1 MAFSPDGTVLA
12 SSLDYH
18 GERTVQLW
26 DVKTAAPC
34 QTLKDYPDKSRLI
47 TFSMDGQSIAT
58 VLEDSTIDI
67 RKIQKSGSGT
77 IETGIQRKL
86 KGSTKYICSAAFSAD
101 GSMLATCSFIN
112 ITVQLWNLE
121 ADTIQFL
128 EGHTTKLSSVAFS
141 TKGLLAS
148 AEVSGSIRLWND
160 KSGAFLRSLKSK
172 TRISSIK
179 FSYDGTVLASVIG
192 DEIELW
198 RLETDAEPQTLEGQN
213 GEVLSVAFSRDG
225 TMLASS
231 YNDHTV
237 QLWNVQKG
245 FHRQILKCHGEC
257 YSIMPLAFLVNDW
270 KLASAS
276 PLVDGQHLDF
286 QVAEIEA
293 VQQRST
299 CHSDRVHYITFSM
312 DGTMIASVSNDSLR
326 LWDVETG
333 SHQRTI
339 EPRVSDSEPILTVK
353 STAYS
358 PDGTKLAGAGESVD
372 QYIIWVW
379 DLKNHEPPQLVKTR
393 GRYRVDTLVFSANNQ
408 RLVCF
413 QLDSKE
419 ILLLDFTECKLVRE
433 CPADRRGVKEVV
445 FSTDNQLFASIGQDP
460 GVKIW
465 SADSGE
471 LIHEIQ
477 QFCYFGKLL
486 SFSGDKSHL
495 NFTQGTVPLDTTAKK
510 KVLQFTPKS
519 SSRAPS
525 TFKMGSDWIYR
536 DGKRLLR
543 LPDGFNESWVELPL
557 AAYQDT
563 IALGS
568 HSGDVWIIKFLP
580 EAMQL
585 V

>member
-34 QTLKDYPDKSRLI
+34 QTLKDCPGRSELI
-47 TFSMDGQSIAT
+47 TFSMDGQSIAP

-67 RKIQKSGSGT
+67 RAIQKSGSAT
-77 IETGIQRKL
+77 IETGLQRKL
-86 KGSTKYICSAAFSAD
+86 KSSTKYICSAAFSAD
-101 GSMLATCSFIN
+101 GSMLATCSFISK
-112 ITVQLWNLE
+112 TVQLWDIE
-121 ADTIQFL
+121 AETFRSL
-128 EGHTTKLSSVAFS
+128 EGHATNVRSVAFS
-141 TKGLLAS
+141 RKGLLAS

-172 TRISSIK
+172 AEISSIK

-192 DEIELW
+192 KNIQLW
-198 RLETDAEPQTLEGQN
+198 RLETNAELQTLEGQN
-213 GEVLSVAFSRDG
+213 GEVLSVDFSRDG

-231 YNDHTV
+231 CADDTV
-237 QLWNVQKG
+237 QLWNVEKG
-245 FHRQILKCHGEC
+245 FHRQILKCHGDC
-257 YSIMPLAFLVNDW
+257 YSIMPVAFLVNDRR
-270 KLASAS
+270 LASAS
-276 PLVDGQHLDF
+276 PLVGGGYLDF

-353 STAYS
+353 SAVYS
-358 PDGTKLAGAGESVD
+358 PDGTKLAGAGDSVD
-372 QYIIWVW
+372 HYIIWVW

-393 GRYRVDTLVFSANNQ
+393 GRYRVDTLAFSANNE

-413 QLDSKE
+413 QLDSQD
-419 ILLLDFTECKLVRE
+419 ILLLDFTECKLIRE

-445 FSTDNQLFASIGQDP
+445 FSTDNQLFASIGQDTV
-460 GVKIW
+460 VKVW

-471 LIHEIQ
+471 LIHEIHQ
-477 QFCYFGKLL
+477 SCYFGKLL
-486 SFSGDKSHL
+486 SFSGDKSPL
-495 NFTQGTVPLDTTAKK
+495 KFTEGTIPLDTTAKETIPP
-510 KVLQFTPKS
+510 FTPKI
-519 SSRAPS
+519 SSRALP

-543 LPDGFNESWVELPL
+543 LPDGFNDSWVQLPL
-557 AAYQDT
+557 AVYQDT

-580 EAMQL
+580 EAM
-585 V
+585 